1 MRASTCIACSARSPN
16 VTPRRT
22 TRGRQETMV
31 PPGRYEIRIKG
42 KLSATLQS
50 TFEGMSAE
58 FEPVETI
65 LSGVLEDQAALYGV
79 LEHVQSLGLELV
91 EVRRVASP
99 ELTVRPGGTRSK
111 TDSQE

>member
-1 MRASTCIACSARSPN
+1 M
-16 VTPRRT
+16 
-22 TRGRQETMV
+22 

-50 TFEGMSAE
+50 TFDGMSAE

-99 ELTVRPGGTRSK
+99 DLTDPNRGKRSK
-111 TDSQE
+111 PASEE

>member
-1 MRASTCIACSARSPN
+1 
-16 VTPRRT
+16 V
-22 TRGRQETMV
+22 
-31 PPGRYEIRIKG
+31 PGRYEIRIKG

-58 FEPVETI
+58 FEPVETV

-99 ELTVRPGGTRSK
+99 ELEDNKRGKKMAPPSK
-111 TDSQE
+111 E